1 MPAGKYSLLIEQGT
15 TLDIE
20 LQYRDS
26 SDTPIDLTGYSGK
39 MQIKNSY
46 ADTATVTYATLSSD
60 ILPDG
65 TGLNFSGS
73 SGDNPPTSG
82 TIGVFISAATSSNFN
97 FDTAYY
103 DIEITTG
110 SIVTRLL
117 QGTIALSKQVT
128 TV

>member
-26 SDTPIDLTGYSGK
+26 NDIPIDLTGYSGR

-46 ADTATVTYATLSSD
+46 ADTATTTYATLSSS
-60 ILPDG
+60 LSPDG
-65 TGLNFSGS
+65 TGLNFNGAN
-73 SGDNPPTSG
+73 GANPPTSG
-82 TIGVFISAATSSNFN
+82 TIGVFISAVTSSTFN

>member
-46 ADTATVTYATLSSD
+46 ADTATAVYATLSSD

-73 SGDNPPTSG
+73 SGTNPPTSG
-82 TIGVFISAATSSNFN
+82 TIGVFISAVTSSTFN